1 MPLEIRLFYPQLCS
15 RGSRE
20 RRSQSNRWSLWQ
32 ASDYEGN
39 LAVFSVHQYL
49 LQFNRRGVWLLYT
62 HIEKANSLEPA
73 WTHMWRIRV
82 NFINENFD
90 DDDFFAWQNTAKKT
104 KSTSLKVKTLRK
116 CALFC
121 YFFIDETG
129 RDSSVPGVLLDIQK
143 NERHSPPIVLLVCP
157 STCKQY
163 IPVIDWRAQ
172 IPRIPGDAVSTRQ
185 PVSEIIMASTQKGFG
200 KKQ

>member
-1 MPLEIRLFYPQLCS
+1 MKASKQIRKQGINQERERNLRPIQAHINSLGLYVTVPLEIRLFYPQLCS

-90 DDDFFAWQNTAKKT
+90 DDDFFCMT
-104 KSTSLKVKTLRK
+104 KHGEKNQKHIFEGK
-116 CALFC
+116 NFEEMCF
-121 YFFIDETG
+121 
-129 RDSSVPGVLLDIQK
+129 VLLFFHRRDGSGLK
-143 NERHSPPIVLLVCP
+143 CSWCAVGY
-157 STCKQY
+157 SKKCKTFSANCSSSLS
-163 IPVIDWRAQ
+163 VN
-172 IPRIPGDAVSTRQ
+172 
-185 PVSEIIMASTQKGFG
+185 M
-200 KKQ
+200 